1 MSTLKFKDIINSPD
15 GLNVFFVVIFV
26 AFGLTIYE
34 LSMFFYLVAPD
45 IKIQINNSLLNIS
58 YIIKSMLPNTNNNI
72 DETINNNIINNKKM
86 AEILPI
92 IKKFNIMSV
101 MKNVDSSSLIL
112 QSKKEVNNILEVL
125 NEREEILTSKIN
137 DYTKITGL
145 GILITL
151 VIIMVLIYYRLKEKL
166 KAGIQD
172 KTKYLCLYTFVLIM
186 GFQYFFYY
194 YGQNYFYSNGK
205 ELNAYILKNL

>member
-1 MSTLKFKDIINSPD
+1 MKTLNFKEIISKQQ

-45 IKIQINNSLLNIS
+45 IKVQINNSLLNIS

-72 DETINNNIINNKKM
+72 DENINNKKM
-86 AEILPI
+86 AEIIPI

-101 MKNVDSSSLIL
+101 MKNIDSSSLIL
-112 QSKKEVNNILEVL
+112 QSKKEVNNVLEVL

-145 GILITL
+145 TILTGL
-151 VIIMVLIYYRLKEKL
+151 VIIMVLIYMKL
-166 KAGIQD
+166 KAIKSGFEP